1 MSAWFVI
8 RRLFTAINVVYIRHS
23 TIWIQL
29 TFNML
34 LSLIDICVKIN
45 LSPYESKLGG
55 FMEKFNDVLVL
66 ICAYFPYLFTD
77 LIPSPEDKYYIGWF
91 YDGIIGIMIG
101 ANLGVMLRTMIQ
113 DIKEKIKEM
122 IFNHRIKKETEARN
136 ANREQ
141 HKKILKMQQLGTID
155 GVIKVKQRVT

>member
-1 MSAWFVI
+1 MKMSAWFVI

-66 ICAYFPYLFTD
+66 ICAYFLYLFTD

-91 YDGIIGIMIG
+91 YDGIIGKIIV
-101 ANLGVMLRTMIQ
+101 ANLGVMLTTVFRDVRQ
-113 DIKEKIKEM
+113 KIKEI
-122 IFNHRIKKETEARN
+122 IFKYRIKK
-136 ANREQ
+136 
-141 HKKILKMQQLGTID
+141 
-155 GVIKVKQRVT
+155 